1 MLEAKFKTVFVD
13 SVCGEVGVVSVV
25 ELCGEAGLGWSLC
38 GEGRGGGVRGRGGR
52 VEVEL
57 IFLLQH
63 F

>member
-1 MLEAKFKTVFVD
+1 MHQQGSATVRGKVQD
-13 SVCGEVGVVSVV
+13 RVCGECGWGGRVWGCGGTCVGR
-25 ELCGEAGLGWSLC
+25 W
-38 GEGRGGGVRGRGGR
+38 GGGVRGRGGR

>member
-1 MLEAKFKTVFVD
+1 MLEEKFKTVFVD

-38 GEGRGGGVRGRGGR
+38 GEVGWGVRGRGGR